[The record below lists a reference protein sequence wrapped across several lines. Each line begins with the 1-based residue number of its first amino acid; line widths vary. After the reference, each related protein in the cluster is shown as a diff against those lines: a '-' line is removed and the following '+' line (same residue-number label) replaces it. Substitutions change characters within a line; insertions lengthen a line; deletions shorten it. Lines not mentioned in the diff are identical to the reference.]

1 MIFLVWF
8 WFSRGILAKRNKGI
22 AIKEICTFRL
32 AITDDQ
38 CCIVI
43 CGCGMNKRY
52 VVWVTNWGKAINH
65 IKRDWQLFFFYLYH
79 LWYVYAFFTYV
90 QVKYPLGFHLIMINI
105 LIFFKG
111 CSIFIEWYI
120 YIYIYIV
127 FLELKQLWWKCWVDG
142 FYFFS
147 PCVFWVVSTE

>member
-8 WFSRGILAKRNKGI
+8 WFSRDILAKRNKGI

-43 CGCGMNKRY
+43 CGCGINKWY
-52 VVWVTNWGKAINH
+52 VVWVTNWGKTINH
-65 IKRDWQLFFFYLYH
+65 IKRDWQLFFFHLYH
-79 LWYVYAFFTYV
+79 LWYLYAFFTYV
-90 QVKYPLGFHLIMINI
+90 QVKYPLG
-105 LIFFKG
+105 

-120 YIYIYIV
+120 YIYICV
-127 FLELKQLWWKCWVDG
+127 CVCVCVCAHVKGHVAELAPPHAQSAWGQREKRFNFRG
-142 FYFFS
+142 
-147 PCVFWVVSTE
+147 

>member
-8 WFSRGILAKRNKGI
+8 WFSRDILAKRNKGI

-43 CGCGMNKRY
+43 YGCGMNKWY
-52 VVWVTNWGKAINH
+52 VVWVTNWGKAINY
-65 IKRDWQLFFFYLYH
+65 IKRDWQLFFFHLYH

-120 YIYIYIV
+120 YIYIYIYLYCFPWAKAV
-127 FLELKQLWWKCWVDG
+127 VMEMLSGWFL
-142 FYFFS
+142 FF
-147 PCVFWVVSTE
+147 